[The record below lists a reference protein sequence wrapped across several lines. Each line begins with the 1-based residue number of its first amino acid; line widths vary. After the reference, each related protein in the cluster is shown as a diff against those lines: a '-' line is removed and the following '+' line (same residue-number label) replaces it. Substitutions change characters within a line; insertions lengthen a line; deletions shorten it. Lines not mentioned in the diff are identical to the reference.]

1 MDHLQS
7 CTQQRGII
15 HRHSLKYCV
24 WWQESEGKATAS
36 RAAKKIYQLGLR
48 RQSMDKDALKGSTIS
63 PISCF
68 LLLFLKCAR
77 AFDWPAAA
85 AM

>member
-1 MDHLQS
+1 MSHLQS

-24 WWQESEGKATAS
+24 WWQESEGNATAL

-48 RQSMDKDALKGSTIS
+48 HQFIDKDALKGSSIA
-63 PISCF
+63 PISWLPAVVF
-68 LLLFLKCAR
+68 EMCAGS
-77 AFDWPAAA
+77 
-85 AM
+85 